1 MIEKIV
7 YLFCAL
13 VSIGC
18 AVLLLRSYFR
28 SRTKLVFWGS
38 IFFICFALSNIVLFI
53 DLAILPPAYDL
64 SPYRDG
70 LTLIGL
76 VAIIYGLI
84 KEGGQP

>member
-1 MIEKIV
+1 MEKLV

-18 AVLLLRSYFR
+18 AVLLLRSYFQ
-28 SRTKLVFWGS
+28 SRTKLVFWGCA
-38 IFFICFALSNIVLFI
+38 FFVCFALSNIVLFI

-70 LTLIGL
+70 LTLVGVIAMVFGL
-76 VAIIYGLI
+76 V
-84 KEGGQP
+84 KEGDRP